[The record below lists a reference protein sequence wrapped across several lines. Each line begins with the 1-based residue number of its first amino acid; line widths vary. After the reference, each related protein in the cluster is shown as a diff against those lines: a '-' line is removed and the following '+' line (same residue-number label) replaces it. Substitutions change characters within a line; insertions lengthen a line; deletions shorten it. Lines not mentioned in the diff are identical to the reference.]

1 MSAYVMI
8 DLTPDSL
15 DAKATVKAVV
25 FAIASRR
32 TLGTRLLKVAYTED
46 KNTRVLLF
54 RKLRKLRA
62 AGRIVCFA
70 QAGDAAK
77 QEAEALYILDKIPEV
92 AEDPDFL
99 RDLPTVSYIL
109 LS

>member
-1 MSAYVMI
+1 MSAYDVI

-25 FAIASRR
+25 FAVASRR
-32 TLGTRLLKVAYTED
+32 VLGTRLLKVSYTED
-46 KNTRVLLF
+46 KNTRVLLY

-70 QAGDAAK
+70 QAGGAAK
-77 QEAEALYILDKIPEV
+77 EEAEALYILDKIPEV
-92 AEDPDFL
+92 AEDPDFMQ
-99 RDLPTVSYIL
+99 DLPTVIYIL
-109 LS
+109 LH